1 MVRKV
6 AGPITVA
13 LLYCLAPATHF
24 YWSPPRGRRCRRSS
38 SQAEAA
44 FRSPFSQQKLRYLP
58 KTQAVLYRS
67 KMKPVLKRH
76 CEVFPVLDWI
86 AAMTAHVPNQGEHL
100 VRDYG
105 WYSNVSRG
113 KREKAQDQA
122 QEAAPEGT
130 LEIPPP
136 SVSPALKQ
144 RWAQLIKKVYEADPL
159 RCPRC
164 EESMRIIAV
173 IDQPEVLPHLG
184 LRPYPSHAPPSR
196 AVASLRLSPRWTV
209 LQSLNNEGRGLGTTS
224 TRSWAPVAQKVP
236 RPCSCAIF
244 LTDFS

>member
-1 MVRKV
+1 
-6 AGPITVA
+6 
-13 LLYCLAPATHF
+13 
-24 YWSPPRGRRCRRSS
+24 
-38 SQAEAA
+38 
-44 FRSPFSQQKLRYLP
+44 
-58 KTQAVLYRS
+58 
-67 KMKPVLKRH
+67 MKPVLKRH

-184 LRPYPSHAPPSR
+184 LRPYPCHAPPSR

-244 LTDFS
+244 LTEGRKNNQGEYFCISGLCTSLQSIQHLVVEDEILAQLIGVTGVRCICLLYFLQIAAWVAQG